1 METKQNFM
9 GKMIYY
15 TFYQE
20 KRLPHHLALRI
31 CTTLSPQL
39 QQELLE
45 KAGGE
50 LNRFLKVLLKTRFQD
65 KFEADQ
71 GKATTERPVPDFFES
86 VIDEILNSKEGR
98 EILAKKLYERTKKQ
112 AITLIIKKLGR

>member
-45 KAGGE
+45 KAGSD
-50 LNRFLKVLLKTRFQD
+50 LNRFLKGLLKTRFQD
-65 KFEADQ
+65 KFEANQ
-71 GKATTERPVPDFFES
+71 GKATTERPAADFFES
-86 VIDEILNSKEGR
+86 VIDEILNSKEAR
-98 EILAKKLYERTKKQ
+98 EILAKKLYERTKEQ
-112 AITLIIKKLGR
+112 AISLAIKNIRR